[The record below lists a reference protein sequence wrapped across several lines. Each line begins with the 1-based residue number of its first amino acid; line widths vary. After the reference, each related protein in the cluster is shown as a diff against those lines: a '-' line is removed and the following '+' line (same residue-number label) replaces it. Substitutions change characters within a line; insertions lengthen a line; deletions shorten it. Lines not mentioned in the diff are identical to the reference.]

1 MQNIEAVYPHAS
13 TVTRALANFVY
24 TDLLKG
30 KLITLNTVVILIFI
44 YIYIVDERLSNIQP
58 KYEATLKLF
67 YLSAEKEPQK
77 QAAYIPYPHSKSL
90 DFQQLHALQNKLPD
104 SCVFIA
110 IADNTGNILYYQLT
124 EGICDK
130 L

>member
-1 MQNIEAVYPHAS
+1 MQNIEAVYPYAPIL
-13 TVTRALANFVY
+13 TRALANFVY

-30 KLITLNTVVILIFI
+30 MLINITIVIKLIFNI
-44 YIYIVDERLSNIQP
+44 YIADERLSNIQP
-58 KYEATLKLF
+58 KYEASLKLF
-67 YLSAEKEPQK
+67 YLSAEKEPQ
-77 QAAYIPYPHSKSL
+77 QQVAYIPYPHSKSL
-90 DFQQLHALQNKLPD
+90 DFQQLQALQSKLPD